1 MAQGILG
8 ILDQIGRG
16 FERIYEEDIPTMQE
30 VRGLLGMSPAQAA
43 PVAEVGDMSTDPAAQ
58 GILGVPSPK
67 RNPVRPDT
75 LLKKFENE
83 ALVGFKNGQWFAH
96 ESLEGG
102 RPTIGW
108 GHKVNKNEDRTGKIK
123 IGNQLVEFKNGLTPQ
138 QVNQLYK
145 QDTANARAVARKSL
159 EKGKGSYTDNELQ
172 ALTSLIYNI
181 GQGTWGKSNAKNNLE
196 KGNISGF
203 LKEAFDPKI
212 GFVKVNKKISKGL
225 VDRRA
230 KERRL
235 FQGIR

>member
-16 FERIYEEDIPTMQE
+16 FERIYDENIG
-30 VRGLLGMSPAQAA
+30 GLLGSSPAQAA
-43 PVAEVGDMSTDPAAQ
+43 PVAEVEDMSTDPAAQ

-83 ALVGFKNGQWFAH
+83 ALVGFENGQWFAH

-172 ALTSLIYNI
+172 ALTSLIYNV
-181 GQGTWGKSNAKNNLE
+181 GQGMWGKSNAKKNLE

-212 GFVKVNKKISKGL
+212 GFVKINKKISKGL

-235 FQGIR
+235 FQGIN